1 MRYED
6 GSGFIIG
13 NQEGN
18 EIYARIMDYEL
29 DVRKI
34 REIRNVDSKIFCR
47 RCGSG
52 KVRRQSR

>member
-1 MRYED
+1 MD
-6 GSGFIIG
+6 PDLLLVIKKGMKFMQFI
-13 NQEGN
+13 
-18 EIYARIMDYEL
+18 YVDYEL